1 MKQLSVFMY
10 HKVGEQADF
19 LTVTPE
25 QFEQQ
30 MQFIR
35 QHYSPIRL
43 SELIQHLEHQS
54 PLPEKAALITFDD
67 GYENNYLLAYP
78 ILKKLQ
84 VPFTVFLVADYIGKE
99 VAHDQKVQRF
109 MNQQQLQDM
118 QDWAEYGCHSTK
130 HQNIRDIAAE
140 EWDREISSCY
150 QTLQQLG
157 IAIQPAWAYTYGAY
171 PKKNP
176 DSFAQLKR
184 SFQNAGIRCAFRIG
198 NRINNIPNKHPYTLE
213 RIDVRGD
220 QSYWRFKLKAIW
232 GKLF

>member
-1 MKQLSVFMY
+1 MKLRVFMY
-10 HKVGEQADF
+10 HKLGHQADF

-35 QHYSPIRL
+35 KHFTPIRL
-43 SELIQHLEHQS
+43 SDLIQHLEHQS

-78 ILKKLQ
+78 ILKKHQ
-84 VPFTVFLVADYIGKE
+84 MPFAVFLVADYIGKE
-99 VAHDQKVQRF
+99 VAHDQQMQRF
-109 MNQQQLQDM
+109 MSQHHLQNM

-130 HQNIRDIAAE
+130 HQNINDIAVE
-140 EWDREISSCY
+140 EWYNEIENCHQS
-150 QTLQQLG
+150 LQQQG
-157 IAIQPAWAYTYGAY
+157 ITIQPAWAYTYGAF
-171 PKKNP
+171 PRKNP
-176 DSFAQLKR
+176 DSFAQLKHI
-184 SFQNAGIRCAFRIG
+184 FQNAGICCAFRIG
-198 NRINNIPNKHPYTLE
+198 NRINNLPIKNPYTIE

>member
-1 MKQLSVFMY
+1 MKRLSVFMY

-19 LTVTPE
+19 LTVTPA

-35 QHYSPIRL
+35 QRFTPIRL
-43 SELIQHLEHQS
+43 SDLMQHLSDQT
-54 PLPEKAALITFDD
+54 PLPDNAALITFDD
-67 GYENNYLLAYP
+67 GYDNNYHLAYP
-78 ILKKLQ
+78 VLKKHQ
-84 VPFTVFLVADYIGKE
+84 MPFVVFLVANYIGKE
-99 VAHDQKVQRF
+99 VAHDQKLQRF
-109 MNQQQLQDM
+109 MSQQQLQDM
-118 QDWAEYGCHSTK
+118 HDWAEYGCHSTK
-130 HQNIRDIAAE
+130 HQNIRDIASEA
-140 EWDREISSCY
+140 WDTEISNCY
-150 QTLQQLG
+150 QALKQLG

-176 DSFAQLKR
+176 ESFAQLKR

-198 NRINNIPNKHPYTLE
+198 NRINKLPVKNPYAIE

-220 QSYWRFKLKAIW
+220 QSYWLFKWKAIW